1 MCVVLCLTSSTRL
14 FAENRAPAHTH
25 RRTLSHISYT
35 EIVLAGGGGAAVD
48 APCALQRQVF
58 ITFLLGESQVRLPM
72 VFIVFVPRHLGRADV
87 VVFCSLAL
95 ILALMPYLIYEIE
108 VQLQLLWL
116 MLLIFCVL
124 ICVPT

>member
-1 MCVVLCLTSSTRL
+1 MLPLML
-14 FAENRAPAHTH
+14 
-25 RRTLSHISYT
+25 
-35 EIVLAGGGGAAVD
+35 G
-48 APCALQRQVF
+48 ALQRQVF

-108 VQLQLLWL
+108 VQLQLQLQLLWL
-116 MLLIFCVL
+116 MLLIFSVCV
-124 ICVPT
+124 CVPT

>member
-1 MCVVLCLTSSTRL
+1 M
-14 FAENRAPAHTH
+14 
-25 RRTLSHISYT
+25 
-35 EIVLAGGGGAAVD
+35 LAGGGAAVD
-48 APCALQRQVF
+48 AGCALQRQVF

-108 VQLQLLWL
+108 VQLQLQLLWL

-124 ICVPT
+124 VCVPT